1 MSNDRPES
9 RDEALARAV
18 SRLSPREAYAYS
30 IWKGTDKPLIGSTL
44 NAQLFQLYLN
54 GKSTE
59 DIRRLNP
66 QLQLGEIVAAKVEGR
81 WDDHRD
87 EYLQRLNEGTA
98 GRVLQSTLETAEFLC
113 DALAVMRKR
122 FGDRF
127 QRYLQTGDEKELGD
141 IKLENFTQLKGVVE
155 AMQKLVGQDQKLGVV
170 APAVPAPA
178 QVSTTPMPARTVDAK
193 EAGRVLRLLAAN
205 AAPAVEKKGKGEE

>member
-18 SRLSPREAYAYS
+18 SRLSAREAYAYT

-44 NAQLFQLYLN
+44 NAQLFQLYIN

-59 DIRRLNP
+59 EIRRLNP
-66 QLQLGEIVAAKVEGR
+66 QLGLGEVVAAKVEGR
-81 WDDHRD
+81 WDDHKD
-87 EYLQRLNEGTA
+87 DYLQKLNEGTA
-98 GRVLQSTLETAEFLC
+98 GRILQSTLETADFLC
-113 DALAVMRKR
+113 DALAVIRKK

-155 AMQKLVGQDQKLGVV
+155 SMQKLVGHDQKPGLVLPAQA
-170 APAVPAPA
+170 APPAQLTPAPER
-178 QVSTTPMPARTVDAK
+178 VVDAK
-193 EAGRVLRLLAAN
+193 EAGRVLRLLAASST
-205 AAPAVEKKGKGEE
+205 PAVEKKTKGE